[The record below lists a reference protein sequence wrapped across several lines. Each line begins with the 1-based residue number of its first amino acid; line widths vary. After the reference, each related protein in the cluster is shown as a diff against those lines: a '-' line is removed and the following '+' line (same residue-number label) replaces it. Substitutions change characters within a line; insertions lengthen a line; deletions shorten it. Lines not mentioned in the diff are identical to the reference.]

1 MRRNPQCTVPRDV
14 FCDRV
19 AANPG
24 RRSQTLRRILIFD
37 DDAATLALL
46 SDLDVVAPGAKIG
59 SYIFALALVTAVIL
73 GMFWPLL

>member
-1 MRRNPQCTVPRDV
+1 MRRNPQCTARGTY

-24 RRSQTLRRILIFD
+24 GRSETLRRILIFD

-46 SDLDVVAPGAKIG
+46 SDLDVVAPHAKIG
-59 SYIFALALVTAVIL
+59 WYIFALALVTAVIL
-73 GMFWPLL
+73 GMSWPLL